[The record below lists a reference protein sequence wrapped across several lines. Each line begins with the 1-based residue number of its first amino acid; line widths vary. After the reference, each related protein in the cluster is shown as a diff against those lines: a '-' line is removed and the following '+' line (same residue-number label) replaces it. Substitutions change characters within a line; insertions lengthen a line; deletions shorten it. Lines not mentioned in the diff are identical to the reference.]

1 MLLAGF
7 LFFRGCM
14 NFLEIIK
21 QIKEIKLELNHLG
34 SCTTHGLTN
43 QEIVQLDERFF
54 LATAKLKKL
63 KARRDNKPEGF
74 L

>member
-1 MLLAGF
+1 
-7 LFFRGCM
+7 M

-34 SCTTHGLTN
+34 SCTTNGLTD
-43 QEIVQLDERFF
+43 QEVVQLDERFF
-54 LATAKLKKL
+54 LATEKLKKL